1 MEKNAII
8 FDCIAAAAKVVF
20 NHLNINPGNYT
31 AADLVA
37 DCANIEAD
45 RQEESIKNNH
55 SYTNGRPAPENKN
68 SIERIKR
75 RRTSANVGGINPD
88 IYNYNWADMGE
99 HFDSSEDGNI
109 IINVGSFSCSFA
121 PLSVFL
127 VLTRFAK
134 VPGLSSAIVSAAQR
148 FTREECADLV
158 PVCSF
163 ALPCPGSKLAK
174 CAAVEDMRPVMC
186 SVLFDPSGRLVVSD
200 GKIMQIMPITLELL
214 NTDELRD
221 VIIPASII
229 KNAKNGEKITIYKNG
244 DKYRIKTATESAE
257 EIEGN
262 YPNWQNVLKS
272 FKLAPVATFSKKE
285 ITALQKTADK
295 ITKGM
300 TPRLFVYNSTS
311 GAPILCAVDFDYN
324 KKNVITA
331 SAENVRPAV
340 FGLLYENLARVPV
353 VGAEYTLYYLDRA
366 HYIAFKDNLG
376 NISVLMPM
384 EIIYFEEFDVDRDNL
399 INYSGDSAAVSLMAT
414 AAPDVV
420 ATDTPAVADDE
431 TTATAPDVVATDAPA
446 VSDEETTAAA
456 PDVVATDTP
465 AVAYDE
471 TTAAAP
477 DVVATD
483 APDVAATV
491 TGDKIA
497 GPTEEEETAA
507 PTMRPAR
514 SIRAALWIH
523 KYAAAIVAAI
533 IPLFVLY
540 VITKTEIPATAA
552 APAALVADMV
562 AATDAPATASEIAA
576 TAYDGITTADTA
588 EEGKNAL
595 QNKITTAPATTAAA
609 PATATAEDH
618 APALSPDDL
627 AAIYAAYLAAASS
640 PDCGPVLSSPATTA
654 AATAVPAVDV
664 AAAPGDTAPGDTL
677 PAPVLGL

>member
-20 NHLNINPGNYT
+20 EHLDINPGNYT
-31 AADLVA
+31 AADLIA

-68 SIERIKR
+68 SIERIRR
-75 RRTSANVGGINPD
+75 RRTSANVGGINLD
-88 IYNYNWADMGE
+88 IYNYNWADLGE
-99 HFDSSEDGNI
+99 HFDRSEDGNI
-109 IINVGSFSCSFA
+109 IINVDSFSCSFA

-163 ALPCPGSKLAK
+163 TLPCSGSKLAK
-174 CAAVEDMRPVMC
+174 CAAVEEIRPVMC

-221 VIIPASII
+221 VIIPAAII

-244 DKYRIKTATESAE
+244 DKYIIKTATESAE
-257 EIEGN
+257 EIEGY

-272 FKLAPVATFSKKE
+272 FKLAPVATFTKKE

-295 ITKGM
+295 ITKVM
-300 TPRLFVYNSTS
+300 TTRLFVYNSTS
-311 GAPILCAVDFDYN
+311 GAPVLCAVDFDYN

-340 FGLLYENLARVPV
+340 FGMLYENLARVPV

-399 INYSGDSAAVSLMAT
+399 IDYSGDSAAVSLMAT
-414 AAPDVV
+414 AAPIVV
-420 ATDTPAVADDE
+420 PTDTPAVADD
-431 TTATAPDVVATDAPA
+431 
-446 VSDEETTAAA
+446 ETTAAA

-523 KYAAAIVAAI
+523 SYAAAIVAAI

-576 TAYDGITTADTA
+576 TAYDGITTADTD

-627 AAIYAAYLAAASS
+627 AAIYAAYLAASSS

-664 AAAPGDTAPGDTL
+664 ATAPGGTAPGDTL